1 MERQLNT
8 AFTGLGLSEEVLR
21 AVKKIGYTEPTPVQ
35 AATIPL
41 VLKGRD
47 VCAAASTGTGK
58 TAAFLL
64 PTMSTLPRAERGKGP
79 KMLVVS
85 PTRELASQIGDA
97 CLPIARETGH
107 YLATVYGGTSYGPQ
121 IRKLKR
127 GVDIL
132 IATPGRLNDL
142 RDRGV
147 VDLSNIDV
155 LVLDEADRMLDMG
168 FLPAMEVIIAAT
180 PDTRQTLLFSATIDR
195 KIMNSV
201 GGMLRNPELVEIAQR
216 GTTAATVEQYVMPIT
231 QREKPELLRAVLDE
245 KGADRVIVFAR
256 TKFRAEE
263 CAEQLCEAGYSAES
277 IHSDK
282 SQGQRK
288 RALENFS
295 RGKTKILVA
304 TDVLA
309 RGIDVTG
316 VHHVINYDLPDCP
329 EDYVHRIGRT
339 GRAGEEGYA
348 ISFVSP
354 DTRRLLKEVE
364 KLIGREIPFMDL
376 EGYDLDESL
385 LKAPA
390 KHGGRSG
397 GKRSEGARGGRGGSY
412 GGRERGERGG
422 RGEREHGGKRGAD
435 ERGGRDARGSR
446 NDARRDGRG
455 NGGRDEQRARGDRSF
470 DARDNRGGR
479 KGRGG
484 KQYASKDQGGKGY
497 GAKNFANQHGS
508 DQRNSKGRSTEGRSG
523 KSYGASSRADEK
535 NFRGGKLRSN
545 GGKNHRG
552 NRNEAGRGKAGKQAK
567 GNKRVPDRYK
577 QFVK

>member
-1 MERQLNT
+1 MERQLST

-21 AVKKIGYTEPTPVQ
+21 AVRKIGYTEPTPVQ

-64 PTMSTLPRAERGKGP
+64 PTMSMLPRAERGKGP

-245 KGADRVIVFAR
+245 KGSDRVIVFAR

-390 KHGGRSG
+390 KRGGRSG
-397 GKRSEGARGGRGGSY
+397 GKRSEGARGGR
-412 GGRERGERGG
+412 ERGERGG
-422 RGEREHGGKRGAD
+422 RGGRGERERGGKRGAD

-446 NDARRDGRG
+446 NDARSGGRG

-470 DARDNRGGR
+470 DSRDNRDNRAGR

-508 DQRNSKGRSTEGRSG
+508 DQRNSKGRSTEGHSG

-552 NRNEAGRGKAGKQAK
+552 NRNEAPRGKAGKQAK
-567 GNKRVPDRYK
+567 GSKRVPDRYK